1 MPVRGERG
9 ATLRRGRTLVRSER
23 QQAPEPMIKKE
34 KRKLTPWVIYSRI
47 ISFWAPGILLTKL
60 GKMPDA
66 GMQQA
71 WREKVALVS
80 LIILVCGIVVYITI
94 FLATTFC
101 PQSVA
106 KTQYNVYKYED
117 PAAGGIVGIKGW
129 AFSTENATWTTKLD
143 FTLKPGQDL
152 TPYVNV
158 PIPPSCSTDKLRGS
172 GLRALTQDV
181 CGPNNGNGGCP
192 LGNNDTAIK
201 QNHL

>member
-23 QQAPEPMIKKE
+23 RQDPEPMIKKE

-60 GKMPDA
+60 GKMPEP

-80 LIILVCGIVVYITI
+80 LIMLVCAIVVYITI

-106 KTQYNVYKYED
+106 KTQYDVFKYDD
-117 PAAGGIVGIKGW
+117 PNSGPGIIGILGG

-143 FTLKPGQDL
+143 FTPKAGQDL
-152 TPYVNV
+152 T
-158 PIPPSCSTDKLRGS
+158 
-172 GLRALTQDV
+172 
-181 CGPNNGNGGCP
+181 
-192 LGNNDTAIK
+192 
-201 QNHL
+201 